1 MRLIAVIFLLGIFGR
16 LFAADLNGSLVFVDD
31 YLGRWDRFAQ
41 GENSLV
47 PYLRDNKK
55 RFEGELVSLLR
66 AGDKNAIGRVV
77 FYAVVQVGGFIDA
90 DSEVGREVAKS
101 FGSLPLTEVKDGE
114 KKIFAGDLYFWWEA
128 RKKDFPVYPLYEEW
142 LKRDFVQN
150 SVIQLYK
157 NVRGSAKK
165 KG

>member
-1 MRLIAVIFLLGIFGR
+1 MKLIATIFLLGIFGR
-16 LFAADLNGSLVFVDD
+16 LFGADPQGSLVFVDD

-41 GENSLV
+41 GDSSLV

-66 AGDKNAIGRVV
+66 AGDKNATGRVV

-90 DSEVGREVAKS
+90 DSELGREVTKA
-101 FGSLPLTEVKDGE
+101 FVSLPLTEVKDGE
-114 KKIFAGDLYFWWEA
+114 KKIFAGDLYFWFED
-128 RKKDFPVYPLYEEW
+128 RKKDCPTFPLYEEW

-150 SVIQLYK
+150 TVLQLYK
-157 NVRGSAKK
+157 NVRRNGK
-165 KG
+165 